1 MGRPQQGAGALSEVL
16 VRHARDAA
24 AAGVSGTWAIRCSCA
39 LSRKLESARLGVGEL
54 TTESTEHT
62 EKREELMEQDPF
74 TRRVI
79 GCAIEVHRVLR
90 SGLLINFNVRRL
102 ADGIDRFKL

>member
-1 MGRPQQGAGALSEVL
+1 ML

-62 EKREELMEQDPF
+62 EKTEVEMEQDPF
-74 TRRVI
+74 TGRII
-79 GCAIEVHRVLR
+79 GCVIEVHRLLGP
-90 SGLLINFNVRRL
+90 GLLINFNVRRL
-102 ADGIDRFKL
+102 VDGIDRFKL